1 MFANRLIQIR
11 GISRPVNAA
20 PPRISTGKIGKQEM
34 LAALDA
40 LIQNGPAGRGPVVLR
55 QLCALFLKFGVDAE
69 TSTTVLFDEV
79 MANVAAD
86 LDNETLRFLAPEMG
100 MMANVL
106 PAFAATVA
114 SRSHELQ
121 ARNDVPDGI
130 APVLADETCE
140 LDLAASMASAVLAE
154 EPTPVME
161 PEQPAQPV
169 LADRRAARRDPVE
182 DAENPITLARKA
194 SMSELLQIAGL
205 PDLPEGITNVLIA
218 RADRETLQ
226 RVLENPSASFSKSSL
241 TTLAELAPSDRMIK
255 ESLIARADLPEPIV
269 ERLLPFLSPDAKART
284 LMAGHP
290 FGEREARNA
299 LTQAASDLVTAY
311 RNGNALMGLDT
322 CQATLEEGKM
332 SVSEVIC
339 VLARDVRVAELA
351 SFMATRLEI
360 RHLSAF
366 NILSGRLDHS
376 TAVLIRALDGDMT
389 SMDGVMTMRRRCGC
403 RDAKE
408 TRSAFSTAQRY
419 TVEAAQALIRQMDK
433 VDQGIAPEMAEEADE
448 TIRFA
453 A

>member
-1 MFANRLIQIR
+1 
-11 GISRPVNAA
+11 
-20 PPRISTGKIGKQEM
+20 M

-40 LIQNGPAGRGPVVLR
+40 LIQNGPAGRGPIVLR

-79 MANVAAD
+79 MANVAVD
-86 LDNETLRFLAPEMG
+86 LDDETLRFLAPEMG
-100 MMANVL
+100 MMVNVL

-114 SRSHELQ
+114 TRSHELT
-121 ARNDVPDGI
+121 ARAVPDAVASAEVARDDVPDLEVPMPPASASEAAQDI
-130 APVLADETCE
+130 ASDKSFE
-140 LDLAASMASAVLAE
+140 LDIAASMASSVSTE
-154 EPTPVME
+154 VSEPSPAME
-161 PEQPAQPV
+161 PVLSAQPAFS
-169 LADRRAARRDPVE
+169 DRRAARRDPVE

-194 SMSELLQIAGL
+194 SMPELLQIAGL

-218 RADRETLQ
+218 RGGRDVLQ
-226 RVLENPSASFSKSSL
+226 RVLENPTASFSKSSL

-255 ESLIARADLPEPIV
+255 ESLIARVDLPEPIV

-284 LMAGHP
+284 LMAGHT
-290 FGEREARNA
+290 FGGREARNA
-299 LTQAASDLVTAY
+299 LTQAASDLVAAY

-322 CQATLEEGKM
+322 CQATLDEGKM
-332 SVSEVIC
+332 SVNEVIC

-351 SFMATRLEI
+351 SFMATRLSI

-376 TAVLIRALDGDMT
+376 TAVLIRALDGDMA

-419 TVEAAQALIRQMDK
+419 TVEAAQILVRQMDK
-433 VDQGIAPEMAEEADE
+433 VDQGNAADNAEEADDS
-448 TIRFA
+448 IRFA

>member
-1 MFANRLIQIR
+1 
-11 GISRPVNAA
+11 
-20 PPRISTGKIGKQEM
+20 M

-40 LIQNGPAGRGPVVLR
+40 LIQNGPAGRGPIVLR
-55 QLCALFLKFGVDAE
+55 QLCALFLKLGVDAE
-69 TSTTVLFDEV
+69 TSTKVLFDEV

-86 LDNETLRFLAPEMG
+86 LDNEILRLLAPEMG

-106 PAFAATVA
+106 PAFAAMVA
-114 SRSHELQ
+114 SGSHELA
-121 ARNDVPDGI
+121 ARTDAPDGI
-130 APVLADETCE
+130 VQVAATESCE
-140 LDLAASMASAVLAE
+140 LDLAASMASSVSFK
-154 EPTPVME
+154 EPAPSLE
-161 PEQPAQPV
+161 PEQPTQPV
-169 LADRRAARRDPVE
+169 LTNRRSAQRDPVE
-182 DAENPITLARKA
+182 DAANPITLARKA

-205 PDLPEGITNVLIA
+205 PDLPDGITNVLIA
-218 RADRETLQ
+218 RGNRDILQ
-226 RVLENPSASFSKSSL
+226 RVLENPSARFSKSSL

-255 ESLIARADLPEPIV
+255 ESLIARVDLPEPIV

-299 LTQAASDLVTAY
+299 LTQAASDLVAAY

-322 CQATLEEGKM
+322 CQATLDEGKM
-332 SVSEVIC
+332 SVNEVIC

-376 TAVLIRALDGDMT
+376 TAVLIRAMDGDMA

-419 TVEAAQALIRQMDK
+419 TVEAAQSLIRHMDK
-433 VDQGIAPEMAEEADE
+433 VDQGLAPDVAEEADD

>member
-1 MFANRLIQIR
+1 
-11 GISRPVNAA
+11 
-20 PPRISTGKIGKQEM
+20 M

-55 QLCALFLKFGVDAE
+55 QLCALFLKLGVDAE

-121 ARNDVPDGI
+121 ARAVTDIPDLPEIVIENGPEVI
-130 APVLADETCE
+130 APVVGAEIFE
-140 LDLAASMASAVLAE
+140 LDLAASMAPSIPQDISGSVPAIG
-154 EPTPVME
+154 
-161 PEQPAQPV
+161 PEQSAPPAFK
-169 LADRRAARRDPVE
+169 DRRAARRDPVE

-218 RADRETLQ
+218 RGNRDIVQ
-226 RVLENPSASFSKSSL
+226 RVLENSTARFSKSSL

-255 ESLIARADLPEPIV
+255 ESLIARVDLPEPIV

-284 LMAGHP
+284 LMTGHP

-299 LTQAASDLVTAY
+299 LTQAASDLVAAY

-322 CQATLEEGKM
+322 CMATLDEGKM
-332 SVSEVIC
+332 SVNEVIC

-351 SFMATRLEI
+351 SFMATRLGI

-376 TAVLIRALDGDMT
+376 TAVLIRALDGDMA

-419 TVEAAQALIRQMDK
+419 TVEAAQSLIQQMDK
-433 VDQGIAPEMAEEADE
+433 VDQSGTPDDSGSSDDD

>member
-1 MFANRLIQIR
+1 
-11 GISRPVNAA
+11 
-20 PPRISTGKIGKQEM
+20 M

-40 LIQNGPAGRGPVVLR
+40 LIQNGPAGRGPIVLR
-55 QLCALFLKFGVDAE
+55 QLCALFLKLGIDAE
-69 TSTTVLFDEV
+69 TSTKVLFDEV

-86 LDNETLRFLAPEMG
+86 LDNETLRLLAPEMG

-106 PAFAATVA
+106 PAFAAMVA
-114 SRSHELQ
+114 SGSYELA
-121 ARNDVPDGI
+121 ARTDAPDGI
-130 APVLADETCE
+130 ARVLADETYE
-140 LDLAASMASAVLAE
+140 LDLAASMASSVPAE
-154 EPTPVME
+154 EPVSVMQSG
-161 PEQPAQPV
+161 QPAPPV
-169 LADRRAARRDPVE
+169 FTNRRSAQRDPVE
-182 DAENPITLARKA
+182 DAANPITLARKA
-194 SMSELLQIAGL
+194 SMPELLQIAGL
-205 PDLPEGITNVLIA
+205 PDLPDGITNVLIA
-218 RADRETLQ
+218 RGNRDILQ
-226 RVLENPSASFSKSSL
+226 RVLENPTASFSKSSL

-255 ESLIARADLPEPIV
+255 ESLIARVDLPEPIV

-299 LTQAASDLVTAY
+299 LTQAASDLVAAY

-322 CQATLEEGKM
+322 CQATLDEGKM
-332 SVSEVIC
+332 SVNEVIC

-376 TAVLIRALDGDMT
+376 TAVLIRAMDGDMA

-419 TVEAAQALIRQMDK
+419 TVEAAQGLIRQMDM
-433 VDQGIAPEMAEEADE
+433 VDQGLAPDVAEEADD

>member
-1 MFANRLIQIR
+1 MR
-11 GISRPVNAA
+11 GISTPVNAA
-20 PPRISTGKIGKQEM
+20 PPMVSDRQKVGKQEM

-40 LIQNGPAGRGPVVLR
+40 LIQNGPAGRGPIVLR

-69 TSTTVLFDEV
+69 NSTTVLFDEV

-86 LDNETLRFLAPEMG
+86 LDDETLRFLAPEMG

-121 ARNDVPDGI
+121 ARAEPGMAAPTEAKAAIIPDMAEII
-130 APVLADETCE
+130 APVVGAEAPRDMASDEAFE
-140 LDLAASMASAVLAE
+140 LDLAASMASALPVELP
-154 EPTPVME
+154 EPLPATG
-161 PEQPAQPV
+161 PEKLLQPV
-169 LADRRAARRDPVE
+169 FTDRRAARRDPAE

-194 SMSELLQIAGL
+194 SMGELLQIAGL

-226 RVLENPSASFSKSSL
+226 RVLENPTASFSKSSL

-255 ESLIARADLPEPIV
+255 ESLIARVDLPEPIV

-299 LTQAASDLVTAY
+299 LTQAASDLVAAY

-322 CQATLEEGKM
+322 CQATLDEGKM
-332 SVSEVIC
+332 SVNEVIC

-351 SFMATRLEI
+351 SFMATLLDI

-376 TAVLIRALDGDMT
+376 TAVLIRALDGDMA
-389 SMDGVMTMRRRCGC
+389 SMDGVMIMRRRCGC
-403 RDAKE
+403 R
-408 TRSAFSTAQRY
+408 
-419 TVEAAQALIRQMDK
+419 QMDA
-433 VDQGIAPEMAEEADE
+433 VDQGDTLDSVEEADDS
-448 TIRFA
+448 IRFA

>member
-1 MFANRLIQIR
+1 
-11 GISRPVNAA
+11 
-20 PPRISTGKIGKQEM
+20 M

-40 LIQNGPAGRGPVVLR
+40 LIQNGPAGRGPIVLR

-86 LDNETLRFLAPEMG
+86 LDNETLRNLAPQMG

-106 PAFAATVA
+106 PAFAATVT

-121 ARNDVPDGI
+121 VRVVQDTEHSAEVAIDDVQDVAIPM
-130 APVLADETCE
+130 APVSAAEAAQDIASDKSFE
-140 LDLAASMASAVLAE
+140 LDLAASMASSVPPE
-154 EPTPVME
+154 VSEPLSAME
-161 PEQPAQPV
+161 PELTAQPAFS
-169 LADRRAARRDPVE
+169 DRRAARRDPVE

-194 SMSELLQIAGL
+194 SMTELLQIAGL

-218 RADRETLQ
+218 RGNRDILQ
-226 RVLENPSASFSKSSL
+226 RVLENSTASFSKSSL

-255 ESLIARADLPEPIV
+255 ESLIARVDLPEPIV
-269 ERLLPFLSPDAKART
+269 ERLLPFLSPEAKART
-284 LMAGHP
+284 LMAGQP
-290 FGEREARNA
+290 FGEQEARNA
-299 LTQAASDLVTAY
+299 LTQAASDLVAAY

-322 CQATLEEGKM
+322 CQATLDEGKM
-332 SVSEVIC
+332 SVNEVIC
-339 VLARDVRVAELA
+339 LLARDVRVAELA
-351 SFMATRLEI
+351 SFMANRLDI
-360 RHLSAF
+360 RHLTAF

-376 TAVLIRALDGDMT
+376 TAVLIRAMDGDMA
-389 SMDGVMTMRRRCGC
+389 SMDGVMIMRRRCGC

-419 TVEAAQALIRQMDK
+419 TVDAARILIRQMDK
-433 VDQGIAPEMAEEADE
+433 VDQGDAPDVAETASDDS
-448 TIRFA
+448 IRFA

>member
-1 MFANRLIQIR
+1 
-11 GISRPVNAA
+11 
-20 PPRISTGKIGKQEM
+20 M

-40 LIQNGPAGRGPVVLR
+40 LIQNGPAGRGPIVLR

-86 LDNETLRFLAPEMG
+86 LDDETLRFLAPEMG
-100 MMANVL
+100 MMVNVL

-114 SRSHELQ
+114 TRSHELT
-121 ARNDVPDGI
+121 ARAVPDAVASAEVARDDVPDLEVPMPPASASEAAQDI
-130 APVLADETCE
+130 ASDKSFE
-140 LDLAASMASAVLAE
+140 LDIAASMASSVSTE
-154 EPTPVME
+154 VSEPSPAME
-161 PEQPAQPV
+161 PVLSAQPAFS
-169 LADRRAARRDPVE
+169 DRRAARRDPVE

-194 SMSELLQIAGL
+194 SMPELLQIAGL

-218 RADRETLQ
+218 RGGRDVLQ
-226 RVLENPSASFSKSSL
+226 RVLENPTASFSKSSL

-255 ESLIARADLPEPIV
+255 ESLIARVDLPEPIV

-284 LMAGHP
+284 LMAGHT
-290 FGEREARNA
+290 FGGREARNA
-299 LTQAASDLVTAY
+299 LTQAASDLVAAY

-322 CQATLEEGKM
+322 CQATLDEGKM
-332 SVSEVIC
+332 SVNEVIC

-351 SFMATRLEI
+351 SFMATRLSI

-376 TAVLIRALDGDMT
+376 TAVLIRALDGDMA

-419 TVEAAQALIRQMDK
+419 TVEAAQILVRQMDK
-433 VDQGIAPEMAEEADE
+433 VDQGNAADNAEEADDS
-448 TIRFA
+448 IRFA